1 MRLADRPL
9 CHPVAMAL
17 DPTIKALLDATAA
30 MNAPPMSQGTAQR
43 AREQFRML
51 TVGLRQPQWVVPV
64 GHVEDTTFVGPT
76 RELAARV
83 YWPQSAQ
90 GVGALP
96 TVLFIH
102 GGGHVLGDLDT
113 HDNQARALCRDTEAV
128 VVSIEYRLAPED
140 PWPAATDDCFAASSW
155 IFDNITGFGG
165 DASAVGIAGDSAGGN
180 LAAVTA
186 VRSRDAGRNFRA
198 QLLIYP
204 AVDFSFEGPYP
215 SRFELAEG
223 YFLTLD
229 DMAWFGVQ
237 YAGKGAPVTHPH
249 LSPIHADLV
258 GLPASVVVA
267 AEFDPLRDE
276 AVAYAHALA
285 AAGVNVELIEAP
297 GMIHGF
303 YDLGGISRAAA
314 QLVAQCNKSFASR
327 LH

>member
-96 TVLFIH
+96 TVLFIP

-314 QLVAQCNKSFASR
+314 QLVAQCNKSFASL